1 MAVQVNVKIDEK
13 LANQLDELVR
23 SGYVRTKREAFEKAI
38 MMLLREQRATGLE
51 SRIAE
56 IRRGTEK
63 APSVT
68 EAATRAHEEED

>member
-13 LANQLDELVR
+13 LAKQLDELVR
-23 SGYVRTKREAFEKAI
+23 SGYVRTKKEAFEKAI
-38 MMLLREQRATGLE
+38 MMLLREQRATDLE
-51 SRIAE
+51 RRIAE

-68 EAATRAHEEED
+68 EAAMRAHEEED